1 LTLKKIVTII
11 IVVLVVLALAV
22 FGYFYWQYRYYSKDD
37 PAKWEKDI
45 NEIEARTNPSIGKRA
60 VIFIG
65 SSSIYKWK
73 SLERDMS
80 PLPALNHGFG
90 GSRIQ
95 DATYFVPR
103 LVTKYDPSLVVLY
116 AGDNDIFFRDLF
128 GKKPDTAMRCLEDFK
143 AFTAAVHKDLPA
155 MRIYFVSIKPSPS
168 RMKYWPQMKE
178 TNKLIREY
186 CATDERLAYIDVA
199 GSMLSNDGKPIVK
212 YFIEDN
218 LHLSDAG
225 YALWTSLIKPVLVRD
240 YRRN

>member
-1 LTLKKIVTII
+1 MKKIVTIV

-22 FGYFYWQYRYYSKDD
+22 CGYFYWQYRYYSKDD

-45 NEIEARTNPSIGKRA
+45 KEIEMRTSSSIGRGA

-65 SSSIYKWK
+65 SSSINKWN
-73 SLERDMS
+73 SLKRDMS
-80 PLPALNHGFG
+80 PLPSLNHGFG

-143 AFTAAVHKDLPA
+143 AFAAAVHKDLLA

-178 TNKLIREY
+178 ANKLIKEY
-186 CATDERLAYIDVA
+186 CATDGRLAYIDVA
-199 GSMLSNDGKPIVK
+199 GSMLSNDGKPIEK
-212 YFIEDN
+212 YFISDN

-225 YALWTSLIKPVLVRD
+225 YALWTSLIKPVLVGD